1 MPRIKADPLCKAKDL
16 AKVLK
21 IKKVELDLRD
31 EDIAREIGISERSFA
46 RRKRSGNWE
55 FMELIKLFRAMHFE
69 DKDVLKIMREKE

>member
-16 AKVLK
+16 ARVLK
-21 IKKVELDLRD
+21 IKKIELDLRD

-55 FMELIKLFRAMHFE
+55 FPELIKLFRELHLRDE
-69 DKDVLKIMREKE
+69 DILKIMK